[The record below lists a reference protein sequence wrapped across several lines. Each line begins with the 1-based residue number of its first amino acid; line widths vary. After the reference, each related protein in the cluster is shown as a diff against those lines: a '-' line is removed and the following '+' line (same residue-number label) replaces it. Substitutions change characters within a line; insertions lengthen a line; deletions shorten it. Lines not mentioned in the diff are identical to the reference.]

1 MEKYLAVMII
11 VSLLAACGVEMVA
24 TTATVGT
31 MEAQNA
37 KTAINNG
44 NVAKNIV
51 DKVAVQ
57 RAVDTYL
64 AEKGAYPQSLAEL
77 VPDFLPIMPK
87 KADGTPFGYDS
98 STGKVLDTPAAGAVV
113 GAIPN
118 IALPKTQAE
127 PEM

>member
-1 MEKYLAVMII
+1 MKKYLAVMI
-11 VSLLAACGVEMVA
+11 VASLLAACGVEMVA
-24 TTATVGT
+24 TTATVGA

-44 NVAKNIV
+44 DVAENMTNKIGI
-51 DKVAVQ
+51 Q

-87 KADGTPFGYDS
+87 KADGTPFGYDAN
-98 STGKVLDTPAAGAVV
+98 TGKVLDTPASGVAA
-113 GAIPN
+113 AAMP
-118 IALPKTQAE
+118 
-127 PEM
+127 